1 MRPKLVDLNGQIS
14 YKTNAPFRG
23 DGSQNRQQFVNTQTV
38 TLKMNKTDLES
49 KLTEVEAHIRD
60 LKESNYT
67 NQSWNALKEKIAEAR
82 TIINEDNN
90 NVAFR

>member
-1 MRPKLVDLNGQIS
+1 MRLSVVTVVK
-14 YKTNAPFRG
+14 
-23 DGSQNRQQFVNTQTV
+23 NRQQFVNTQTV

-67 NQSWNALKEKIAEAR
+67 NQSWNALKEKLQKH
-82 TIINEDNN
+82 
-90 NVAFR
+90 VLS